1 MKPTSCLILHTRA
14 SGKPK
19 NWQAPVTEPWNWPRL
34 LRLSWFITNAPG
46 EQKKTNTLLIRPQ
59 GFEVTATELAE
70 TGLSEILLL
79 NEGIGIANALQQ
91 LQTALTN
98 ETTLVAHNIGL
109 HTKIIGA
116 ECARLGIPDLLAEH
130 KQVCT
135 MISGTAFCKIPGTY
149 GNKWPTLEELYQK
162 LFSKPIPQGMAET
175 EVVAACF
182 WELRKLKQI
191 NIR

>member
-1 MKPTSCLILHTRA
+1 MYIFINTIA

-19 NWQAPVTEPWNWPRL
+19 NWQSPVTEPWNWPRL
-34 LRLSWFITNAPG
+34 LHLSWFITTAPG
-46 EQKKTNTLLIRPQ
+46 EQKKTNTLLVRPQ
-59 GFEVTATELAE
+59 GFEVPAAV
-70 TGLSEILLL
+70 LSEHALSETQLL

-91 LQTALTN
+91 LQAAFTG

-109 HTKIIGA
+109 HTKILGA
-116 ECARLGIPDLLAEH
+116 ECARLGIPDFLASH
-130 KQVCT
+130 TQVCT

-162 LFSKPIPQGMAET
+162 LFSKPLPKGLPET
-175 EVVAACF
+175 DAVAACF

>member
-1 MKPTSCLILHTRA
+1 MFLFISTRA
-14 SGKPK
+14 SAKPQ
-19 NWQAPVTEPWNWPRL
+19 NWNAPITEPWNWPRL
-34 LRLSWFITNAPG
+34 LSLSWTTTDKTGAS
-46 EQKKTNTLLIRPQ
+46 KKTTSLLIRPQ
-59 GFEVTATELAE
+59 GFETPAAVLAE
-70 TGLSEILLL
+70 NGISEALLL
-79 NEGIGIANALQQ
+79 NEGIGITNALQL
-91 LQTALTN
+91 LQSEIKRDTI
-98 ETTLVAHNIGL
+98 LVCHNAGL